1 MNWNCF
7 SNARAETADEWL
19 RSFVFAWNQLIRTLP
34 RTYWEESPSST
45 TGRYCC
51 FRTGRDRAP
60 LFLQE
65 DIKRAER
72 DALRELEERFGGDI
86 TPTDLREALV
96 KVRLQ
101 HRTKQ

>member
-51 FRTGRDRAP
+51 FRTRA
-60 LFLQE
+60 
-65 DIKRAER
+65 
-72 DALRELEERFGGDI
+72 
-86 TPTDLREALV
+86 
-96 KVRLQ
+96 
-101 HRTKQ
+101 